1 MEKRFRVG
9 IVGLSAER
17 GWATTAHI
25 PALRALSD
33 VFEIAGVANTSLA
46 SAQAA
51 AAAFD
56 IPRAFESVAE
66 LVASPDI
73 DVVVVTVKVP
83 FHKEVVAAALE
94 AGKNVYCEWPLGNGL
109 AEATELARLANETK
123 ALAVIGTQAIA
134 SPEVQFIR
142 KLVAEGYIGDVLSST
157 YISAGV
163 SWGEPYRAVTL
174 MPWTPKTARP
184 CCRSLVDMRLRPCK
198 VYWGRSAKLMRYCRS
213 VGKPCAPSK
222 RGRASR

>member
-1 MEKRFRVG
+1 MNKRFRIG

-17 GWATTAHI
+17 GWATMAHI

-56 IPRAFESVAE
+56 IPRAFENVAE

-83 FHKEVVAAALE
+83 YHKEVVEAAL
-94 AGKNVYCEWPLGNGL
+94 VNG
-109 AEATELARLANETK
+109 RLAM
-123 ALAVIGTQAIA
+123 
-134 SPEVQFIR
+134 
-142 KLVAEGYIGDVLSST
+142 D
-157 YISAGV
+157 
-163 SWGEPYRAVTL
+163 W
-174 MPWTPKTARP
+174 PKP
-184 CCRSLVDMRLRPCK
+184 PSSLV
-198 VYWGRSAKLMRYCRS
+198 
-213 VGKPCAPSK
+213 
-222 RGRASR
+222 SRMTRRR